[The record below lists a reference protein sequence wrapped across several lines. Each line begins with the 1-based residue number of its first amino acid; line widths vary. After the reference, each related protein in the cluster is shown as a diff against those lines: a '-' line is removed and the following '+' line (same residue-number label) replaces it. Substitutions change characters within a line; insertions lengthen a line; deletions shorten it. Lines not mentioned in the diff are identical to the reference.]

1 MSLCAVAASGAV
13 GRKAPLDG
21 RNATM
26 HGGSKESSTRT
37 AVIAGGVDTLIS
49 LGALL
54 AAQSSVLLADFMK
67 TGLEFF
73 AVVLAWLAMRRLAH
87 GGGTTYEYGI
97 GKLENLSSLMV
108 AALMAVVFLVISAN
122 AVRGLLSPSH
132 VGGIGVVISLV
143 AQVVYA
149 GINGWL
155 WSRCRQSLM
164 SENSPLMASQA
175 KLFFTKLFGNVF
187 ILLSLSL
194 SLLLA
199 DYEWSV
205 LIDPIASLVIASSI
219 LISAVGV
226 FSSSVYDLLDGT
238 LEEKDKLDIM
248 RELVLNF
255 TRYDRLYGV
264 RSRRS
269 GKDVFIDIHLGFDP
283 EQRVGDVERDIESI
297 RAAVARR
304 FKSASVTIVLGPE
317 RKPGEGSAATA

>member
-1 MSLCAVAASGAV
+1 
-13 GRKAPLDG
+13 
-21 RNATM
+21 
-26 HGGSKESSTRT
+26 
-37 AVIAGGVDTLIS
+37 
-49 LGALL
+49 
-54 AAQSSVLLADFMK
+54 VLLADFLK

-73 AVVLAWLAMRRLAH
+73 AVLLAWLAMRRLAH
-87 GGGTTYEYGI
+87 GGGNTYEYGI

-108 AALMAVVFLVISAN
+108 AALMVVVFLVISAN

-155 WSRCRQSLM
+155 WNRCRQSLK
-164 SENSPLMASQA
+164 SENSPLMASQG

-199 DYEWSV
+199 EHEWSV
-205 LIDPIASLVIASSI
+205 IIDPIASLVIAGSI

-283 EQRVGDVERDIESI
+283 DQRVGDVERDIEAI
-297 RAAVARR
+297 RASVARR
-304 FKSASVTIVLGPE
+304 FKNATVTIVLGPE
-317 RKPGEGSAATA
+317 RKPGEELAAAA